1 MHLQEKTITSD
12 SIYEGP
18 IFTITHDTAELENGK
33 TAVRDVLHHHG
44 GVCVIP
50 ITENNEIFLVKQFRY
65 PFQTVTR
72 EVPAGKLEK
81 GEDHAV
87 CGRRELLEE
96 TGYTC
101 SEYVYLGE
109 MLPTPAYNSEVTYM
123 YLAKGLTFSSQ
134 NLDPDEFLDVERIPL
149 AEAVKQVMDGT
160 IRDGKTQVTI
170 LKAARILGI

>member
-1 MHLQEKTITSD
+1 MTSEVK
-12 SIYEGP
+12 YEGP
-18 IFTITHDTAELENGK
+18 IFTITHDTAELENGR

-50 ITENNEIFLVKQFRY
+50 VTENNEIFLVKQFRY
-65 PFQTVTR
+65 PFQTVTH

-81 GEDHAV
+81 GEDHGE

-101 SEYVYLGE
+101 SEYIYLGE
-109 MLPTPAYNSEVTYM
+109 MLPTPAYNSEITYM

-134 NLDPDEFLDVERIPL
+134 SLDPDEFLDVERIPL
-149 AEAVKQVMDGT
+149 AEAVKQVMNGT
-160 IRDGKTQVTI
+160 IRDGKTQVTV
-170 LKAARILGI
+170 LKAARLLGI